1 MAKKEKDRECVQCRR
16 ELAPDNSGKLCFLCA
31 DKLKDVITDLPEVLN
46 VEGVRELLHFED
58 AESIRR
64 MYRRGDLPKPIKGV
78 KKLLWF
84 KDDLIA
90 YLKSGQTSSAVP
102 DELAQAIT
110 LALQL
115 GYPIDQSTLYGH
127 DPGNLI
133 DLLKQRGYLQ
143 DGKGQPQ

>member
-31 DKLKDVITDLPEVLN
+31 DKLKDVMTDLPEVLN

-58 AESIRR
+58 TESVRR
-64 MYRRGDLPKPIKGV
+64 MYRRDELPGRIKGV

-90 YLKSGQTSSAVP
+90 YLKFGQSSSAAP
-102 DELAQAIT
+102 DELTQAIS
-110 LALQL
+110 LGLQL
-115 GYPIDQSTLYGH
+115 GYPIDQATRYGH
-127 DPGNLI
+127 DPGNLV
-133 DLLKQRGYLQ
+133 DMLKQLGYLQ
-143 DGKGQPQ
+143 DSKDQSQ

>member
-1 MAKKEKDRECVQCRR
+1 MERECLWCHRD
-16 ELAPDNSGKLCFLCA
+16 LAPDNLGKLCFLCA
-31 DKLKDVITDLPEVLN
+31 SELTEVMVDLPEVLD
-46 VEGVRELLHFED
+46 VEAIRKLLHFED
-58 AESIRR
+58 AESVRR
-64 MYRRGDLPKPIKGV
+64 MYRRHDLPERIKGV
-78 KKLLWF
+78 KKKLLWF

>member
-31 DKLKDVITDLPEVLN
+31 DKLEDVMTDLPEVLN
-46 VEGVRELLHFED
+46 VEDVRKLLQFED
-58 AESIRR
+58 AESVRR
-64 MYRRGDLPKPIKGV
+64 MYRRGELPGRIKGV

-90 YLKSGQTSSAVP
+90 YLKFGQSFSAAA
-102 DELAQAIT
+102 DEEAQAIL
-110 LALQL
+110 LALKL
-115 GYPIDQSTLYGH
+115 GYPIDQATLYGH

-133 DLLKQRGYLQ
+133 KMLKDSGYLQ
-143 DGKGQPQ
+143 D